1 MTSLNSSDL
10 RLERLAQHRHG
21 VDQPHDAGIGRE
33 LERRRIDVVGALA
46 HVDVFVGVQ
55 EFVVALAAGRAVPAR
70 GWRSPRWRSCW
81 SRCRR
86 RPGSRRPRTARAA
99 CRPGSPRQAATM
111 ASARVAS
118 SRPSSRLLLRRRQL
132 DRGQRRDQVR
142 IDRDRG
148 AGDRKILDR
157 AQRVDAVI
165 GVRRH
170 IAVAQQIVFASRGHR
185 KTLSPGCFANP
196 DEIRKG
202 RLFQALLLTIAGSP
216 QTGAIRHAS
225 GGPAPRGPSQFAE
238 AT

>member
-1 MTSLNSSDL
+1 MLVEVPAPPWITSTTNCSCSLPARISSAGGDD
-10 RLERLAQHRHG
+10 G
-21 VDQPHDAGIGRE
+21 VSAGRIEQAE
-33 LERRRIDVVGALA
+33 L
-46 HVDVFVGVQ
+46 
-55 EFVVALAAGRAVPAR
+55 VVAPGR
-70 GWRSPRWRSCW
+70 G
-81 SRCRR
+81 
-86 RPGSRRPRTARAA
+86 
-99 CRPGSPRQAATM
+99 
-111 ASARVAS
+111 
-118 SRPSSRLLLRRRQL
+118 LL

-148 AGDRKILDR
+148 AGDRKVLDR
-157 AQRVDAVI
+157 AQRVDAVV